1 MTSQKLAIHAKRQ
14 TLMNKD
20 IHCLRDLW
28 YSIDPTSPIGSS
40 EGHQNLVLENKRKFD
55 KKLVTEREKAAL
67 KIHSLRRAGQ
77 EIPKKLEH
85 FMKGVDVDSLVRKA
99 QSRVVSRPNR
109 R

>member
-14 TLMNKD
+14 TVMNKD

-40 EGHQNLVLENKRKFD
+40 EGHQKIVSENKRKFD
-55 KKLVTEREKAAL
+55 KKLAVQRENAAL
-67 KIHSLRRAGQ
+67 KIHHLRKIGQ

-85 FMKGVDVDSLVRKA
+85 FMKGIDVGSLVRKT
-99 QSRVVSRPNR
+99 QTGVVSRPHR
-109 R
+109 K